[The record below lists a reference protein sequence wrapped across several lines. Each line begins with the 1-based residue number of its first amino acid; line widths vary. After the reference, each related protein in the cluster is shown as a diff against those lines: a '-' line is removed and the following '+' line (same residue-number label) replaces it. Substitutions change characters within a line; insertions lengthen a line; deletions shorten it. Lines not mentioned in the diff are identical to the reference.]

1 MPENTDPIAQLEAL
15 LDRIDPDTPRV
26 VVRWVDE
33 TRIVP
38 EGESGF
44 TVGPVMYATFTL
56 RIDGE
61 VGQHRIDDISLQP
74 HETSHVCRISVIMV
88 RRIQMIDDLMS
99 EHFALQLTK
108 LHSRAVAK

>member
-1 MPENTDPIAQLEAL
+1 VPENTDPIAQLEAL

-61 VGQHRIDDISLQP
+61 VGQHRIDDISLQQIKKTIGKRP
-74 HETSHVCRISVIMV
+74 
-88 RRIQMIDDLMS
+88 
-99 EHFALQLTK
+99 LQVLYRSDNIT
-108 LHSRAVAK
+108 A

>member
-1 MPENTDPIAQLEAL
+1 MSEKNPIQQLEAL
-15 LDRIDPDTPRV
+15 LDRIDPTTPRV

-44 TVGPVMYATFTL
+44 TVGPVMYATLTL

-61 VGQHRIDDISLQP
+61 VGQHRIDDISLKEIKKTIGKRP
-74 HETSHVCRISVIMV
+74 
-88 RRIQMIDDLMS
+88 
-99 EHFALQLTK
+99 LQVLYRSDNIT
-108 LHSRAVAK
+108 A